1 MPVIDSH
8 VHIGL
13 ESFFSE
19 PISEERRNR
28 PAFQDRMENS
38 IANQIA
44 TMDANKVDRAI
55 VFGFPLKEVDRVQA
69 NDYVLDAYH
78 TYPDRIIPFGL
89 VGDDTKYWLQ
99 KGMMGFKQQNILYA
113 PERFNLIRAY
123 QTMAEAGVPM
133 LIHFRAGN
141 GYSVSEQA
149 KAILK
154 QVPNLKLMVAH
165 MGRNTPNTS
174 MRVEKALLGLAD
186 EPNVI
191 FDTSTVR
198 DPAIIARAIEIIGEK
213 RLVFGSDY
221 PFNSYMGG
229 DPLAD
234 ELDII
239 EQSKLPQPVKE
250 HILGQNIIDY
260 LGLTIGKEAQ

>member
-1 MPVIDSH
+1 MVVIDSH

-13 ESFFSE
+13 EGFLSE
-19 PISEERRNR
+19 PISEERKSR

-38 IANQIA
+38 IARQIA
-44 TMDANKVDRAI
+44 AMDASSVDWAI
-55 VFGFPLKEVDRVQA
+55 VFGFPLKEVDRIQA
-69 NDYVLDAYH
+69 NGYVLDAYH

-89 VGDDTKYWLQ
+89 VGDDTEYWLQ

-113 PERFNLIRAY
+113 PERFDLIRAY
-123 QTMAEAGVPM
+123 QTMAEADVPM
-133 LIHFRAGN
+133 LIHFRASE
-141 GYSVSEQA
+141 GYSVPDQA
-149 KAILK
+149 KAILR

-165 MGRNTPNTS
+165 MGRHTPNTS
-174 MRVEKALLGLAD
+174 ARVEEALLGLAD
-186 EPNVI
+186 EAQVI

-198 DPAIIARAIEIIGEK
+198 DPAIIARAIEIIGEE

-221 PFNSYMGG
+221 PFNGYLGG

-250 HILGQNIIDY
+250 RILGQNIIDY

>member
-19 PISEERRNR
+19 PISEERRSR

-38 IANQIA
+38 AASQIDVMNANE
-44 TMDANKVDRAI
+44 VDRAI
-55 VFGFPLKEVDRVQA
+55 VFGFPLKEIDRVQA

-78 TYPDRIIPFGL
+78 AYPDRMIPFGL
-89 VGDDTKYWLQ
+89 VGDDTESWLL

-113 PERFNLIRAY
+113 PERFDLIHAY

-133 LIHFRAGN
+133 LIHFRASE
-141 GYSVSEQA
+141 GYSVPEQA

-174 MRVEKALLGLAD
+174 MRVEEALLGLAD

-198 DPAIIARAIEIIGEK
+198 DPAIISRAIEIIGEK

-234 ELDII
+234 ELNII
-239 EQSKLPQPVKE
+239 QQSNVPESVKE
-250 HILGQNIIDY
+250 RILGQNILDY